1 MDRELQWRMRRPG
14 NPCARWSIDKKK
26 FLKEVVVLLRL
37 DHGGIKI
44 LNVSILNPTMLAI
57 GRSKFCSDPR
67 EMRRMSEMGRGAGR
81 GGNI

>member
-1 MDRELQWRMRRPG
+1 MRRRG
-14 NPCARWSIDKKK
+14 E
-26 FLKEVVVLLRL
+26 EVFLLRL

-67 EMRRMSEMGRGAGR
+67 EMRRMSEMGRGR
-81 GGNI
+81 GGRKYLGEG